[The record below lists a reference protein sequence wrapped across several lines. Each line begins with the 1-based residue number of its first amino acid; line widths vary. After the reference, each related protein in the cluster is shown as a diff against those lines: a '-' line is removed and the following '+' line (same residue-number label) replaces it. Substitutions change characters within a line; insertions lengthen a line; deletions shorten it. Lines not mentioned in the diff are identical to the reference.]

1 MDVISNAYYYF
12 ADNKIYEPL
21 DTYLDSDKYSKIKN
35 SMPQKYWDSY
45 KYNGKIYGVDNS
57 FFLHYIMITD
67 IKYPMRYLKKRS
79 YDR

>member
-1 MDVISNAYYYF
+1 MDVISNSYYNFINCSYF
-12 ADNKIYEPL
+12 EPL
-21 DTYLDSDKYSKIKN
+21 DDYLKDEKYQDIIK

-57 FFLHYIMITD
+57 FLHYIMITD